1 MALTGINGFN
11 AEFQNFARFVADK
24 NVGQRAIL
32 RMDGSARIFAASG
45 DFIGNIG
52 RKSASRDANE
62 AIRAEFLVAVEDL
75 FGGPDKVPAKVR
87 QAMAMEDYCE
97 QGKPLSARRVRA
109 VTESVTN
116 HLASLRTEANAL
128 LEIAL
133 DRVHNEVELVEEFS
147 GLFDNE
153 TAAKNVIKNGTP
165 AELESLIADLR
176 SFLPGGDPSA
186 ACKTVPRGVPQV
198 VPQAVPEDA
207 FPENHPF
214 QLQLNAVP
222 NTPGSTYN
230 QESRVDQ
237 TTDIYDFSTGR
248 TYNFREYAQDGGGGF
263 HCFFLSALRHLGV
276 KPSVK
281 NACALRE
288 IFKEMMAEVVANMK
302 SGNSPVVRGEN
313 SYSIDGNVISE
324 LFAKYE
330 RLSGFG
336 KDSTAMA
343 DVSFGALLPSL
354 LGRPVVIVCFGP
366 GQKDA
371 GFQTFNTDILTGE
384 SYADAGKEPVYIHF
398 TPGHFQA
405 LELVSMKEPT
415 APLPKDAILNN
426 LIPENLRNDPR
437 GKALSAKI
445 FNILDGNLRLPSDG
459 RWKDIDLS
467 NLVRS
472 IASNPTMLAEIK
484 AEISRL
490 VNYML
495 EGQDVLDVNVLADI
509 DGTDLSGAKIP
520 GKTCLTS
527 RLLDMV
533 QQVGGVLRR

>member
-24 NVGQRAIL
+24 NVGQRTIL

-75 FGGPDKVPAKVR
+75 FGGPAKVPAEVR
-87 QAMAMEDYCE
+87 RAMAMEDYCE

-116 HLASLRTEANAL
+116 HLATLRTEANAL
-128 LEIAL
+128 LEIVFERAEN
-133 DRVHNEVELVEEFS
+133 DDGFVEEFTDRFN
-147 GLFDNE
+147 GYD
-153 TAAKNVIKNGTP
+153 AVKNAIKNGTP
-165 AELESLIADLR
+165 AELENLIADLR
-176 SFLPGGDPSA
+176 SCLPGGDPSA
-186 ACKTVPRGVPQV
+186 ACKSVPRGVPQA

-207 FPENHPF
+207 FPEDHPF

-237 TTDIYDFSTGR
+237 TTGIYDIATGR
-248 TYNFREYAQDGGGGF
+248 TYNFREYAQDGGGGD

-288 IFKEMMAEVVANMK
+288 IFMEMMTEVVANMK

-324 LFAKYE
+324 LFAKFG

-336 KDSTAMA
+336 
-343 DVSFGALLPSL
+343 
-354 LGRPVVIVCFGP
+354 
-366 GQKDA
+366 
-371 GFQTFNTDILTGE
+371 
-384 SYADAGKEPVYIHF
+384 
-398 TPGHFQA
+398 
-405 LELVSMKEPT
+405 
-415 APLPKDAILNN
+415 
-426 LIPENLRNDPR
+426 
-437 GKALSAKI
+437 
-445 FNILDGNLRLPSDG
+445 
-459 RWKDIDLS
+459 
-467 NLVRS
+467 
-472 IASNPTMLAEIK
+472 
-484 AEISRL
+484 
-490 VNYML
+490 
-495 EGQDVLDVNVLADI
+495 
-509 DGTDLSGAKIP
+509 
-520 GKTCLTS
+520 
-527 RLLDMV
+527 
-533 QQVGGVLRR
+533 